1 MGEKAK
7 EALKLQWCRDQRGTR
22 SAHYELIWEI
32 PAYTLAILCEKCAEK
47 YLEWL

>member
-7 EALKLQWCRDQRGTR
+7 EALKLQWYRDQRGTR

-32 PAYTLAILCEKCAEK
+32 SVRKCSGNKPLCLGLC
-47 YLEWL
+47 